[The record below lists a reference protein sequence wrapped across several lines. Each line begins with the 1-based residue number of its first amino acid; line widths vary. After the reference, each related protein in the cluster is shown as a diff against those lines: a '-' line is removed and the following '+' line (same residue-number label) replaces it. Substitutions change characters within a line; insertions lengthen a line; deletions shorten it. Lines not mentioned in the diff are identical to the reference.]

1 MRLGSVCYRVQAARN
16 GREALEARQNDV
28 PCVMVVDLMMP
39 LMGGAELRRRQQALP
54 SIDRSP
60 VAVSREV

>member
-1 MRLGSVCYRVQAARN
+1 MWLGSVGYRVQVARN
-16 GREALEARQNDV
+16 GREALENVRTTSLL
-28 PCVMVVDLMMP
+28 MVVDLMMP

>member
-1 MRLGSVCYRVQAARN
+1 
-16 GREALEARQNDV
+16 
-28 PCVMVVDLMMP
+28 MVVDLMMP